1 MRSLVEQSLQ
11 QLDAAITRLAA
22 DQPFALS
29 WEIRPIGTGEVIGG
43 DSTRAVASFSTRKV
57 SVLLACLALAQTG
70 ELSLEDRSIITEE
83 MKDGVQ
89 AGIMRNL
96 SAGISLSLRDS
107 LVQMMS
113 TSDNICTQLVFAAMG
128 SVRPD
133 PLQWVNDYCAWM
145 GLHST
150 LHREIFP
157 RTGDLTWSHSLE
169 TLTTTTA
176 RDQSRL
182 LEKLGAGCLNEAA
195 AGRLLLSRELCEFA
209 RDAMLGLFTPAL
221 GAACV
226 QIRFAEKNGRGLRSL
241 SQVGLAL
248 SASGTPLAAVAAY
261 AENISTQLPTGVPGR
276 VAVFDLFAELGLA
289 VQEWARGH

>member
-1 MRSLVEQSLQ
+1 MERSLQ
-11 QLDAAITRLAA
+11 QLDTEVTRRAA

-29 WEIRPIGTGEVIGG
+29 WEIRPVGTGEVIGC

-57 SVLLACLALAQTG
+57 SVLLACLALVEAG
-70 ELSLEDRSIITEE
+70 ELRLEDHSVITEE

-113 TSDNICTQLVFAAMG
+113 TSDNICTQLVFAAIG

-145 GLHST
+145 GLHAT

-157 RTGDLTWSHSLE
+157 RTGELTWSHSLD

-182 LEKLGAGCLNEAA
+182 LEKLGRGCVDEAA
-195 AGRLLLSRELCEFA
+195 AADLMLSRGLCEFA

-221 GAACV
+221 GVSCTE
-226 QIRFAEKNGRGLRSL
+226 IRFAEKNGRGLRSL

-248 SASGTPLAAVAAY
+248 SSSGEPLAAVAAY
-261 AENISTQLPTGVPGR
+261 AENIPIELPSGVPGR
-276 VAVFDLFAELGLA
+276 VAAFDLFAELGLA
-289 VQEWARGH
+289 VQEWSRGR

>member
-1 MRSLVEQSLQ
+1 MGQQLQ
-11 QLDAAITRLAA
+11 QLEAALTRLAA

-29 WEIRPIGTGEVIGG
+29 WEIRPIGTGEVIAR

-57 SVLLACLALAQTG
+57 SVLLACLALVKTG
-70 ELSLEDRSIITEE
+70 ELSLEDRSVITEE

-96 SAGISLSLRDS
+96 AAGISLNLRDS

-113 TSDNICTQLVFAAMG
+113 TSDNICTQLVFRAIG

-145 GLHST
+145 GLHAT

-176 RDQSRL
+176 QDQSRL
-182 LEKLGAGCLNEAA
+182 LEKLGRGCVEEASA
-195 AGRLLLSRELCEFA
+195 TQLLLSRELCGFA

-221 GAACV
+221 GVSCTEI
-226 QIRFAEKNGRGLRSL
+226 QFAEKNGRGLRSL

-248 SASGTPLAAVAAY
+248 SAAGAPSAAVAAY
-261 AENISTQLPTGVPGR
+261 AENIPTELPSGVPGR
-276 VAVFDLFAELGLA
+276 VAAFDLFAEVGLA
-289 VQEWARGH
+289 VQEWARGR

>member
-1 MRSLVEQSLQ
+1 MNQ
-11 QLDAAITRLAA
+11 QLQHLESAATRLAA

-29 WEIRPIGTGEVIGG
+29 WEIRPVGTGEVIGQ

-57 SVLLACLALAQTG
+57 SVLLACLALVETG
-70 ELSLEDRSIITEE
+70 ELSLDDRSVITEE

-96 SAGISLSLRDS
+96 SAGISLSLRDA
-107 LVQMMS
+107 LLQMMS
-113 TSDNICTQLVFAAMG
+113 TSDNICTQLVFAAIG

-145 GLHST
+145 GLHAT

-176 RDQSRL
+176 QDQSRL
-182 LEKLGAGCLNEAA
+182 LEKLGRGCVDDTAA
-195 AGRLLLSRELCEFA
+195 KRLLLTRELCEFA

-221 GAACV
+221 GIACTE
-226 QIRFAEKNGRGLRSL
+226 IRFAEKNGRGLRSL

-248 SASGTPLAAVAAY
+248 SSTGMPLAGVAAY
-261 AENISTQLPTGVPGR
+261 AENIPTELSSGVPGR

-289 VQEWARGH
+289 VEEWAHGY

>member
-1 MRSLVEQSLQ
+1 MDQ
-11 QLDAAITRLAA
+11 QLKQLETAVTRLAA
-22 DQPFALS
+22 GQPFALA
-29 WEIRPIGTGEVIGG
+29 WEIRAVGTGEIIGQ

-57 SVLLACLALAQTG
+57 SVLLSCLALVEAG
-70 ELSLEDRSIITEE
+70 ELSLDQRSVITEE

-107 LVQMMS
+107 LIQMMS
-113 TSDNICTQLVFAAMG
+113 TSDNICTQLVFAAIG

-145 GLHST
+145 GLHAT

-176 RDQSRL
+176 QDQSRL
-182 LEKLGAGCLNEAA
+182 LEKLGQGCVEEAA
-195 AGRLLLSRELCEFA
+195 AAELLLSQELCEFA
-209 RDAMLGLFTPAL
+209 RDAMLGLFTPVL
-221 GAACV
+221 GVACTE
-226 QIRFAEKNGRGLRSL
+226 IRFAEKNGRGLRSL

-248 SASGTPLAAVAAY
+248 SSAGTPLAAVAAY
-261 AENISTQLPTGVPGR
+261 AENIPTVLPSGVPGR

-289 VQEWARGH
+289 VEEWAHDR

>member
-11 QLDAAITRLAA
+11 HLETSVARLAA

-29 WEIRPIGTGEVIGG
+29 WEIRAIGTGEVIGQ
-43 DSTRAVASFSTRKV
+43 DSTRPVASFSTRKV
-57 SVLLACLALAQTG
+57 SVLLACLALVETG
-70 ELSLEDRSIITEE
+70 ELSLEDRSVITEE

-107 LVQMMS
+107 LLQMMS
-113 TSDNICTQLVFAAMG
+113 TSDNICTQLVFAAVG

-145 GLHST
+145 GLHAT

-157 RTGDLTWSHSLE
+157 RTGDLTWSHSLD

-176 RDQSRL
+176 RDQSLL
-182 LEKLGAGCLNEAA
+182 LEQLGRGCIDDAA
-195 AGRLLLSRELCEFA
+195 AAQLLLSRELCEFA

-221 GAACV
+221 GVACT
-226 QIRFAEKNGRGLRSL
+226 QIQLAEKNGRGLRSL

-248 SASGTPLAAVAAY
+248 SASGAPLAAVAAY
-261 AENISTQLPTGVPGR
+261 AENIPTELSSGVPGR
-276 VAVFDLFAELGLA
+276 VAAFDLFAELGLA
-289 VQEWARGH
+289 VEEWARGR

>member
-1 MRSLVEQSLQ
+1 MDQ
-11 QLDAAITRLAA
+11 QLKQLESAVTRLAA
-22 DQPFALS
+22 GQPFALS
-29 WEIRPIGTGEVIGG
+29 WEIRPVGTGEIIGQ

-57 SVLLACLALAQTG
+57 SVLLSCLALVEAG
-70 ELSLEDRSIITEE
+70 ELSLDQRSVITEE

-107 LVQMMS
+107 LIQMMS
-113 TSDNICTQLVFAAMG
+113 TSDNICTQLVFAAIG

-145 GLHST
+145 GLHAT

-176 RDQSRL
+176 QDQSRL
-182 LEKLGAGCLNEAA
+182 LEKLGRGCLEEPAA
-195 AGRLLLSRELCEFA
+195 AELLLSRELCAFA

-221 GAACV
+221 GIACTK
-226 QIRFAEKNGRGLRSL
+226 IRFAEKNGRGLRSL

-248 SASGTPLAAVAAY
+248 SPSGVPLAAVAAY
-261 AENISTQLPTGVPGR
+261 AENIPTVLPSGVPGR

-289 VQEWARGH
+289 VEEWAHDR

>member
-1 MRSLVEQSLQ
+1 MQQSLQ
-11 QLDAAITRLAA
+11 QLDATVTSLAT

-29 WEIRPIGTGEVIGG
+29 WEIRAIGTGEVIGQ
-43 DSTRAVASFSTRKV
+43 DATRAVASFSTRKV
-57 SVLLACLALAQTG
+57 SVLLACLALVETG
-70 ELSLEDRSIITEE
+70 ELSLEDRSTITEE

-89 AGIMRNL
+89 AGIMRSL
-96 SAGISLSLRDS
+96 SAEITLSLRDS
-107 LVQMMS
+107 LLQMMS
-113 TSDNICTQLVFAAMG
+113 TSDNICTQLVFAAIG

-145 GLHST
+145 GLHAT

-157 RTGDLTWSHSLE
+157 RTGDLTWSHSLD

-176 RDQSRL
+176 RDQSHL
-182 LEKLGAGCLNEAA
+182 LEQLGRGCIDEGTAA
-195 AGRLLLSRELCEFA
+195 QLLLSKELCEFA

-221 GAACV
+221 GVACT

-248 SASGTPLAAVAAY
+248 ATSGAPLAAVAAY
-261 AENISTQLPTGVPGR
+261 AENIPTVLPSGIPGR

-289 VQEWARGH
+289 VEEWARGR

>member
-1 MRSLVEQSLQ
+1 MEQSLRD
-11 QLDAAITRLAA
+11 LETAVTRLAA

-29 WEIRPIGTGEVIGG
+29 WEIRPSGTGEVIGQ
-43 DSTRAVASFSTRKV
+43 DATRTVASFSTRKV
-57 SVLLACLALAQTG
+57 SVLLACLALVETG
-70 ELSLEDRSIITEE
+70 ELSLEDRSVITEE

-107 LVQMMS
+107 LLQMMS
-113 TSDNICTQLVFAAMG
+113 TSDNICTQLVFAAIG

-145 GLHST
+145 GLHAT

-157 RTGDLTWSHSLE
+157 RTGDLTWSHSLD

-182 LEKLGAGCLNEAA
+182 LEKLGRGCVDDNAA
-195 AGRLLLSRELCEFA
+195 AQLMLSGELCAFA

-221 GAACV
+221 GVACTR
-226 QIRFAEKNGRGLRSL
+226 IRFAEKNGRGLRSL

-248 SASGTPLAAVAAY
+248 ADTGAPLAAVAAY
-261 AENISTQLPTGVPGR
+261 AENIPTQLPSGVPGR
-276 VAVFDLFAELGLA
+276 VAVFDLFAELGMA
-289 VQEWARGH
+289 VQEWARGR

>member
-1 MRSLVEQSLQ
+1 MEQSLQ
-11 QLDAAITRLAA
+11 HLEAAVTRLAA

-29 WEIRPIGTGEVIGG
+29 WEIRPIGTGEAIGQ
-43 DSTRAVASFSTRKV
+43 DATRAVASFSTRKV
-57 SVLLACLALAQTG
+57 SVLLACLALVETG
-70 ELSLEDRSIITEE
+70 ELSLEDPSVITEE

-96 SAGISLSLRDS
+96 PAGISLSLRDS
-107 LVQMMS
+107 LLQMMS
-113 TSDNICTQLVFAAMG
+113 TSDNFCTQLVFAAIG
-128 SVRPD
+128 AVRPD

-145 GLHST
+145 GLHAT

-157 RTGDLTWSHSLE
+157 RTGDLSWSHSLD

-182 LEKLGAGCLNEAA
+182 LEQLGRGCADETTAA
-195 AGRLLLSRELCEFA
+195 QLMLSPELCAFA
-209 RDAMLGLFTPAL
+209 RHAMLGLFTPAL
-221 GAACV
+221 GVACTD
-226 QIRFAEKNGRGLRSL
+226 IRFAEKNGRGLRSL

-248 SASGTPLAAVAAY
+248 ADTGTPLAAVAAY
-261 AENISTQLPTGVPGR
+261 AENIPTQLPSGLPGR

-289 VQEWARGH
+289 VQEWARGR

>member
-1 MRSLVEQSLQ
+1 MQQSLQ
-11 QLDAAITRLAA
+11 QLDATVTRLAT

-29 WEIRPIGTGEVIGG
+29 WEIRAIGAGEVIGQ
-43 DSTRAVASFSTRKV
+43 DATRAVASFSTRKV
-57 SVLLACLALAQTG
+57 SVLLACLALVETG
-70 ELSLEDRSIITEE
+70 ELRLEDRSIITEE

-107 LVQMMS
+107 LLQMMS
-113 TSDNICTQLVFAAMG
+113 TSDNICTQLVFAAIG

-133 PLQWVNDYCAWM
+133 PLQWVNNYCAWM

-157 RTGDLTWSHSLE
+157 RTGDLTWSHSLD

-182 LEKLGAGCLNEAA
+182 LEQLGRGCVDEGAA
-195 AGRLLLSRELCEFA
+195 AQLLLSKELCEFA

-221 GAACV
+221 GVACT

-248 SASGTPLAAVAAY
+248 SGTGAPLAAIAAY
-261 AENISTQLPTGVPGR
+261 AENIPTALHSGVPGR
-276 VAVFDLFAELGLA
+276 LAVFDLFADLGLA
-289 VQEWARGH
+289 VEEWAHGR

>member
-1 MRSLVEQSLQ
+1 MEQQLQ
-11 QLDAAITRLAA
+11 QLESAVTRIAA
-22 DQPFALS
+22 DKPFALA
-29 WEIRPIGTGEVIGG
+29 WEIRPIGTGEVIGC

-57 SVLLACLALAQTG
+57 SVLLACLALVETG
-70 ELSLEDRSIITEE
+70 ELRLEDRSVITEE

-113 TSDNICTQLVFAAMG
+113 TSDNICTQLVFAAIG

-133 PLQWVNDYCAWM
+133 SLQWVNDYCAWM
-145 GLHST
+145 GLHAT

-157 RTGDLTWSHSLE
+157 RTGDLTWSHSLD

-176 RDQSRL
+176 QDQSRL
-182 LEKLGAGCLNEAA
+182 LEKLGRGSVDDAA
-195 AGRLLLSRELCEFA
+195 AAELLVSRELCEFA

-221 GAACV
+221 GVACTH
-226 QIRFAEKNGRGLRSL
+226 IRFAEKNGRGLRSL

-248 SASGTPLAAVAAY
+248 SAAGAPLAAVAAY
-261 AENISTQLPTGVPGR
+261 AENIPTLLSSGVPGR
-276 VAVFDLFAELGLA
+276 VAAFDVFAELGLA
-289 VQEWARGH
+289 VEEWAHGR

>member
-1 MRSLVEQSLQ
+1 MEHQLA
-11 QLDAAITRLAA
+11 QLDAAITRQAA

-29 WEIRPIGTGEVIGG
+29 WEIRPIGTGEVIGR

-57 SVLLACLALAQTG
+57 SVLLACLALVQAG
-70 ELSLEDRSIITEE
+70 ELDLENHSVITEE

-107 LVQMMS
+107 LLQMMS
-113 TSDNICTQLVFAAMG
+113 TSDNICTQLVFAAIG

-145 GLHST
+145 GLHAT

-157 RTGDLTWSHSLE
+157 RTGDLTWSHSLD

-176 RDQSRL
+176 RDQSHL
-182 LEKLGAGCLNEAA
+182 LEKLGRGCVGDAA
-195 AGRLLLSRELCEFA
+195 AAELLLSRELCEFA

-221 GAACV
+221 GVACT

-248 SASGTPLAAVAAY
+248 TAEGTPLAAVAAY
-261 AENISTQLPTGVPGR
+261 AENIPTVLPSGVPGR
-276 VAVFDLFAELGLA
+276 VAVFDLFTELGLA
-289 VQEWARGH
+289 VEEWSRGR

>member
-1 MRSLVEQSLQ
+1 MKQQLQ
-11 QLDAAITRLAA
+11 QLESAVTRIAG

-29 WEIRPIGTGEVIGG
+29 WEIRPIGTGEVIGS
-43 DSTRAVASFSTRKV
+43 DSVRAVASFSTRKV
-57 SVLLACLALAQTG
+57 SVLLACLALVETG
-70 ELSLEDRSIITEE
+70 ELSLEDRSVITEV

-113 TSDNICTQLVFAAMG
+113 TSDNICTQLVFAAIG

-145 GLHST
+145 GLHAT

-157 RTGDLTWSHSLE
+157 RTGELTWSHSLD

-176 RDQSRL
+176 QDQCRL
-182 LEKLGAGCLNEAA
+182 LEKLGRGCVDDAA
-195 AGRLLLSRELCEFA
+195 AKELLVSHELCEFA
-209 RDAMLGLFTPAL
+209 RDALLGLFTPAL
-221 GAACV
+221 GIACK

-248 SASGTPLAAVAAY
+248 SAAGTPLAAVAAY
-261 AENISTQLPTGVPGR
+261 AENIPTLLPSGVPGR
-276 VAVFDLFAELGLA
+276 VAAFDVFAELGLA
-289 VQEWARGH
+289 VEEWARGR

>member
-1 MRSLVEQSLQ
+1 MEQQLQ
-11 QLDAAITRLAA
+11 QLETAVTRITA
-22 DQPFALS
+22 DQRFALS
-29 WEIRPIGTGEVIGG
+29 WEIRPIGTGEVIGQ

-57 SVLLACLALAQTG
+57 SVLLACLALVETG
-70 ELSLEDRSIITEE
+70 ELSLEDRSVITEE

-113 TSDNICTQLVFAAMG
+113 TSDNICTQLVFAAIG

-145 GLHST
+145 GLHAT

-157 RTGDLTWSHSLE
+157 RTGDLTWSHSLD

-176 RDQSRL
+176 QDQSCL
-182 LEKLGAGCLNEAA
+182 LEKLGRGCVDDAA
-195 AGRLLLSRELCEFA
+195 AAELLLSRELCEFA
-209 RDAMLGLFTPAL
+209 RDTMLGLFTPAL
-221 GAACV
+221 GVACTK
-226 QIRFAEKNGRGLRSL
+226 IRFAEKNGRGLRSL
-241 SQVGLAL
+241 AQVGLAL
-248 SASGTPLAAVAAY
+248 SGAGTPLAAVAAY
-261 AENISTQLPTGVPGR
+261 AENIPTLLHSGVPGR
-276 VAVFDLFAELGLA
+276 VAAFDVFAELGLA
-289 VQEWARGH
+289 VEEWSRGR